1 MLTLAYALS
10 KITTFLVL
18 QSTQQAVMKISLK
31 MELPKLILA
40 TMTISSGDRFKFQ
53 FIGMLSQHSLL
64 KGHSKN
70 R

>member
-40 TMTISSGDRFKFQ
+40 TMTISSGDRFKF
-53 FIGMLSQHSLL
+53 
-64 KGHSKN
+64 
-70 R
+70 